1 MDSFIKFLQYL
12 MTRKQYGI
20 IEKSKFDYVTDV
32 DKSLEQAIAQFI
44 LEQYPGHKVIGE
56 ESIQ

>member
-1 MDSFIKFLQYL
+1 